1 MFALISIV
9 LLGMLTMFLGIMEKK
24 NLILP
29 VIMTGLIISF
39 IINLASWNKEIHYFS
54 EMMIVDN
61 FSVAFSGVLIFTSSL
76 VFMFSGNYY
85 RSVERPLEDI
95 YSLLLFA
102 LAGAIIMTSFSN
114 LVMLFLGI
122 EILSISMYILAG
134 SKKFDLASNEAA
146 LKYFLTGSFA
156 TGFLLFGIALL
167 YGATGSFNLSKI
179 AEYTSLN
186 HDSMPGIFR
195 VGVLLIMIGLSFKL
209 AVAPFH
215 FWAPDVYHGSPTLI
229 TAFMATVVKVA
240 GIAAFYR
247 LFDIC
252 FSNISEF
259 WVKTLLVFSI
269 ATIFTG
275 NLAGLFQNNMK
286 RMLAYSS
293 IAHAGYMIMAIVAIN
308 TSSAGALLLY
318 TVSYSLVTISAFGV
332 IILVREI
339 RHNDDIETF
348 NGLARTNPYMAFSLT
363 ISMLSLTGI
372 PPLAG
377 FAAKYYIFVTAME
390 NGYLWLV
397 VLALIGSAISAVYY
411 FKPIIAMYLKHGD
424 WPPIPVTT
432 TYRIQL
438 VAITVLTLFLGLI
451 PGILLMLK
459 IN

>member
-1 MFALISIV
+1 MGALISIV
-9 LLGMLTMFLGIMEKK
+9 ILSMVTMFLGIMEKK
-24 NLILP
+24 NMILP
-29 VIMTGLIISF
+29 VIMTGLTISF
-39 IINLASWNKEIHYFS
+39 VINLTLWNKEVHYFS

-61 FSVAFSGVLIFTSSL
+61 FSVSFSGVLIFMSGL

-85 RSVERPLEDI
+85 RRVERPLEDI

-102 LAGAIIMTSFSN
+102 LAGAMIMTSFSN

-156 TGFLLFGIALL
+156 TGFLLFGIALI
-167 YGATGSFNLSKI
+167 YGSSGTFNLNEI
-179 AEYTSLN
+179 EAYTSIN
-186 HDSMPGIFR
+186 HDSLPGIFG

-209 AVAPFH
+209 AIAPFH

-229 TAFMATVVKVA
+229 TAFMATVVKIA
-240 GIAAFYR
+240 GVAAFYR

-252 FSNISEF
+252 FSNISEI
-259 WVKTLLVFSI
+259 WVRTLLIFSV

-275 NLAGLFQNNMK
+275 NLAGLFQTNMK

-293 IAHAGYMIMAIVAIN
+293 IAHAGYMIMGIVAIN
-308 TSSAGALLLY
+308 NSSAVALLLY
-318 TVSYSLVTISAFGV
+318 TVSYSLVTIAAFGV
-332 IILVREI
+332 IIMVRDV

-377 FAAKYYIFVTAME
+377 FAAKYYIFATAME

-397 VLALIGSAISAVYY
+397 ILALIGSAISAVYY
-411 FKPIIAMYLKHGD
+411 FKPIIAMYLKHGE

-432 TYRIQL
+432 TYRVQL
-438 VAITVLTLFLGLI
+438 VAITVLTLILGII